1 MAAKTSDDG
10 SGIISDINVTPFVDI
25 VLVLLIIFMVA
36 VPMIMN
42 QAIKVNLPKAASG
55 KSADTTTIAITIKKD
70 GQVFLNGKPTDREP
84 LARFLAAEARANKQI
99 RAIVSADQE
108 VAHGTVVSYLDLLNV
123 SGISRYAISV
133 EKPAEEP
140 MAP

>member
-1 MAAKTSDDG
+1 MAAKTTEDSG
-10 SGIISDINVTPFVDI
+10 GIIAEINVTPFVDI

-70 GQVFLNGKPTDREP
+70 GRVYLNGKETDRVP
-84 LARFLAAEARANKQI
+84 LAKFLAAEARANKQI

-133 EKPAEEP
+133 EKPADDP
-140 MAP
+140 MTP